1 MTSLK
6 DRRIVLVGFM
16 ACGKTTVGEG
26 LARQLECSFIDL
38 DSQIT
43 ESQGRSPAQIIKADG
58 EAAFRR
64 IESLALREV
73 LQNRDARVIALG
85 GGTWTIPANRK
96 LIALH
101 DCATVWID
109 APFDLCWYRIT
120 GSTNTV
126 RPLAPNWASARKLY
140 AARRASYQLAQL
152 RVEAHKKK
160 KSRQM
165 VSEITAA
172 LAG

>member
-1 MTSLK
+1 MAHSM

-58 EAAFRR
+58 EAVFRE
-64 IESLALREV
+64 IETLALRDV

-85 GGTWTIPANRK
+85 GGTCRLTSLMIFLSYYALFR
-96 LIALH
+96 LISPRGQISH
-101 DCATVWID
+101 SWRQPDQ
-109 APFDLCWYRIT
+109 
-120 GSTNTV
+120 
-126 RPLAPNWASARKLY
+126 RP
-140 AARRASYQLAQL
+140 
-152 RVEAHKKK
+152 RVD
-160 KSRQM
+160 
-165 VSEITAA
+165 
-172 LAG
+172 

>member
-1 MTSLK
+1 
-6 DRRIVLVGFM
+6 
-16 ACGKTTVGEG
+16 
-26 LARQLECSFIDL
+26 
-38 DSQIT
+38 
-43 ESQGRSPAQIIKADG
+43 
-58 EAAFRR
+58 
-64 IESLALREV
+64 V

-172 LAG
+172 FIVLTERGGAKSQRPAECRIKTSKSSVSRTW